1 MPGPAPNHS
10 SDLSRERD
18 ANRGDRPELKHGEKR
33 PVTIPHGDKDWHP
46 AAVRLYNA
54 LKTSGQSDFYQNS
67 DWAFAWS
74 LCDDLSDYKNQGRR
88 SAQMAATIYSAFTSL
103 LVTEG
108 DRRRARIEL
117 TDAAEEKQ
125 PASVAAMDRYRKG
138 VYAVKNEEPDDSPSS

>member
-1 MPGPAPNHS
+1 MPGPVPNHS

-33 PVTIPHGDKDWHP
+33 PVTIPHKDQDWHP
-46 AAVRLYNA
+46 AAARLYDA

-67 DWAFAWS
+67 DWAVAWS
-74 LCDDLSDYKNQGRR
+74 LCDDLSNFKKAGRP
-88 SAQMAATIYSAFTSL
+88 SAQMAAVIYSTLSNL

-117 TDAAEEKQ
+117 TDAMEDIK
-125 PASVAAMDRYRKG
+125 PASVAAMDKYRKG
-138 VYAVKNEEPDDSPSS
+138 LKPVKDGDPK